1 MKLVKISSPE
11 VTFASDNNI
20 MSALEVNSGIDLT
33 QIIFYDWGS
42 SMNVGI
48 SIVGLMWDFVPTLDV
63 NQILG
68 RILLNI
74 RSFSSFLQKTAETW
88 DALTPG
94 SKNPHIFVILKKKCG
109 SADFQISFNKVY

>member
-63 NQILG
+63 N
-68 RILLNI
+68 
-74 RSFSSFLQKTAETW
+74 
-88 DALTPG
+88 
-94 SKNPHIFVILKKKCG
+94 
-109 SADFQISFNKVY
+109 